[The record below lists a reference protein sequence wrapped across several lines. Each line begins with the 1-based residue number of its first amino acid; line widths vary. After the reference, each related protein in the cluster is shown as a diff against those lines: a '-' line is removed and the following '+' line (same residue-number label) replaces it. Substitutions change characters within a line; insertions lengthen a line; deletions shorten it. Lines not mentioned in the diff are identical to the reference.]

1 MIQLFY
7 TETLIG
13 KVTTRGHPWGNN
25 VFSEGGH
32 CHQRSKKI
40 TCTIQLN
47 LGSSSLICG
56 LEIVKLRERSHA
68 RKLCLPRGE
77 SGDGTRGGNFRA
89 GSRGLLN
96 YNPQEKYG
104 STKAKLVISI

>member
-1 MIQLFY
+1 MIEKQSLTAVDDTVILY
-7 TETLIG
+7 GDPNRESNYKG
-13 KVTTRGHPWGNN
+13 P
-25 VFSEGGH
+25 GH

-77 SGDGTRGGNFRA
+77 SGGGTRGGNFRA